1 MQRTGPRLT
10 VRGIGKDI
18 SNLGK
23 ELERDQDE
31 VGTSGAAF
39 AFSQAEVFRIA
50 SKIEGV
56 RERSK
61 GGGRRFI
68 GKMPV
73 NGGHIAG
80 GRAP

>member
-10 VRGIGKDI
+10 VRWIGKDV

-23 ELERDQDE
+23 ELERDKDE

-39 AFSQAEVFRIA
+39 ASSEAEVFRIA

-61 GGGRRFI
+61 GGL
-68 GKMPV
+68 KSDWKY
-73 NGGHIAG
+73 AC
-80 GRAP
+80 

>member
-10 VRGIGKDI
+10 IRGIGKDV

-39 AFSQAEVFRIA
+39 ASSEAEVFRIA

-61 GGGRRFI
+61 GGGVE
-68 GKMPV
+68 GLLEKCPSME
-73 NGGHIAG
+73 AT
-80 GRAP
+80 

>member
-31 VGTSGAAF
+31 VGTARAALV
-39 AFSQAEVFRIA
+39 SSEAEVCRIA
-50 SKIEGV
+50 SNIEGV

-61 GGGRRFI
+61 GGG
-68 GKMPV
+68 
-73 NGGHIAG
+73 GGEG
-80 GRAP
+80 